1 MVLKWNYICHF
12 HFKTE
17 FNIGEKSL
25 AFQIQ
30 PGSFGHFNGPTKN
43 ILAVNNS
50 NLIEEK
56 FRPHYFKY
64 TWISREYSAV
74 FWALPNR
81 LRASQISFKKRRE
94 FSTIYNAGIV
104 TYIRSTFAYY
114 FFHIQISVGYFSRN
128 LQIWIP
134 LENI

>member
-1 MVLKWNYICHF
+1 MN
-12 HFKTE
+12 
-17 FNIGEKSL
+17 
-25 AFQIQ
+25 
-30 PGSFGHFNGPTKN
+30 
-43 ILAVNNS
+43 
-50 NLIEEK
+50 EEK
-56 FRPHYFKY
+56 FRPHCFKY

-134 LENI
+134 LENILVGLIFVFFLFLLRALWSPILTEFLLRIDVLGKTVLCIFNWKLSMQNNS